1 MNIDIAPGKWIFDT
15 ALRHEDLSF
24 SWEKL
29 MGQAPQA
36 GIWRVD
42 ATALSVIDSSCLAF
56 LLLILRTARKNKVTL
71 QFQGLQDSI
80 LSLMRVYGIL
90 SLFTGVIDENGS
102 H

>member
-1 MNIDIAPGKWIFDT
+1 MNIAITPEKWTFDT
-15 ALRHEDLSF
+15 ALRHEDLAF

-29 MGQAPQA
+29 MMQAPKY
-36 GIWRVD
+36 GNWLID
-42 ATALSVIDSSCLAF
+42 ASALSVIDSSCLAF

-71 QFQGLQDSI
+71 QLHGLQDKL

-90 SLFTGVIDENGS
+90 SLFTGVMNENGS